1 MLATK
6 YRLKKVRD
14 FNILVKRGLWR
25 RGVLVDLKYLE
36 LAKNLDYFPKK
47 ADPVVF
53 ANQLK
58 WAFAVGLKISKKAI
72 TRNRIKRQ
80 LSEIVRLFLKENKT
94 RSGFYLL
101 LAPKKDILEAEFE
114 IIKKD
119 VTKLLSWLLL

>member
-1 MLATK
+1 MLAAK

-14 FNILVKRGLWR
+14 FNLLVKRGLWR

-47 ADPVVF
+47 IDPAVF
-53 ANQLK
+53 ASQLK

-94 RSGFYLL
+94 RSGLYLL
-101 LAPKKDILEAEFE
+101 LVPKKDILEVEFE

-119 VTKLLSWLLL
+119 VEKLLSWLLF